1 MQNNHTVDKDKF
13 SELLCDSSRSL
24 ADLAASMICDDPEL
38 LKPLLSLIWS
48 DHDPWSNRASRV
60 FSICCCRFPG
70 FMRPY
75 STEIIK
81 KMGNVK
87 SEGVLRNM
95 LKIFSETNIKLS
107 ESSRSL
113 LTNLCFDYLTGNTP
127 VAIKV
132 YSMEII
138 FRFCT
143 DYPEIMQEL
152 YAIIESQMD
161 GGTAGFKSRGT
172 KILKKINKQ
181 GL

>member
-1 MQNNHTVDKDKF
+1 MLNVNTADEDKF
-13 SELLCDSSRSL
+13 RELLCDSSRSI
-24 ADLAASMICDDPEL
+24 ADLAASMIYDDPEL

-70 FMRPY
+70 LIRPY

-81 KMGNVK
+81 KMGKVR

-95 LKIFSETNIKLS
+95 LKVFSETNVQLS
-107 ESSRSL
+107 EGNRSIL
-113 LTNLCFDYLTGNTP
+113 INLCFDYLTGNMP

-138 FRFCT
+138 YRFCT

-172 KILKKINKQ
+172 KIMKLIAKR
-181 GL
+181 G